1 MSGRLRSLAP
11 GILFAAL
18 VVVVYADPLFFSR
31 VFTGRDLIAYN
42 IPMEKSVHD
51 AWASGELPVW
61 TPEISGGRPLAPNPN
76 MGAFYPGRILLSR
89 LPFPTAL
96 RIDPVLHWIAA
107 GIGMLLLLQMLGV
120 SPGGA
125 WLGAVTYVFSGVSV
139 SESFYPHIQ
148 PGMTLLPWI
157 LWQMR
162 RTRGQRG
169 MRGVIGLAIFFAL
182 DLLAADVFTIAVA
195 LACAALWAALEEEQA
210 EGLRALGRLTAA
222 VALAALAAAPQILA
236 TALWIPETNRG
247 VLGMKLSNAMLYSI
261 TPWRLSEFVVP
272 YPFGPTWRLDAW
284 ELWGGP
290 VHNYRGMGLFG
301 TLYVGALPV
310 IAAAA
315 LWRTRK
321 PGLRFARALLVLAL
335 AASVLPTFLP
345 QAWGS
350 WHSPLPLRNPEKFAV
365 ALVLALSF
373 FAAWGFDLLRERPR
387 ARVALGVAVLLTLGA
402 AAAVLWSGAVGRFAA
417 NLVGGDAPYPDRAA
431 ASLPFALSAAGL
443 LWVATL
449 VALALLRR
457 GAGARAAAVVLL
469 TLVPIAANRPLA
481 RTAPEIA
488 TLGPTPFARLIARA
502 DPAGAYRTLGGEIY
516 RPIEAPRNTRYGDGW
531 EAARQD
537 WVHDTPVLWHRGMVF
552 NYDFDEG
559 DLARVESLRK
569 LSGVAAGY
577 PDSQSFFGAFALR
590 WCVRSPTQKPLPGYH
605 RFGGNFAQDWDEHEQ
620 PFPDVRLATS
630 WIESPSAVAAAS
642 RIGQIPPGGL
652 VIETGRSA
660 EGQAGAGSV
669 EVLRRTQA
677 RLEVATDVPAPT
689 WLFVLRAYWDY
700 RRVSVDGR
708 EVETV
713 PANLAF
719 TAVPIPAGRH
729 RVEWEEKLPGWEVS
743 RFGPALFG
751 MILLGVALVQRR
763 DPR

>member
-1 MSGRLRSLAP
+1 MSQRLRRLAP
-11 GILFAAL
+11 GLLFAAL
-18 VVVVYADPLFFSR
+18 VAVVYADPLFFQR

-76 MGAFYPGRILLSR
+76 MGAFYPPRILSSR
-89 LPFPTAL
+89 LPFPVAL
-96 RIDPVLHWIAA
+96 RINPVLHWIAA
-107 GIGMLLLLQMLGV
+107 GIGMLLLLSALGV

-157 LWQMR
+157 LWQLR
-162 RTRGQRG
+162 RGRGV
-169 MRGVIGLAIFFAL
+169 RGVIGLSIVFAL

-195 LACAALWAALEEEQA
+195 LACAALWVVLEEEEA
-210 EGLRALGRLTAA
+210 EGLRALGRVAAA

-236 TALWIPETNRG
+236 TALWIPQTNRG
-247 VLGMKLSNAMLYSI
+247 VLGMKLSNAILYSI
-261 TPWRLSEFVVP
+261 SPWRLLEFVVP
-272 YPFGPTWRLDAW
+272 YPFGPVWRLDAW

-301 TLYVGALPV
+301 TLYVGAFPV

-335 AASVLPTFLP
+335 LVSVLPTFLP
-345 QAWGS
+345 QAWGA
-350 WHSPLPLRNPEKFAV
+350 WQSPLPLRNPEKFAV
-365 ALVLALSF
+365 ALVLALSIF
-373 FAAWGFDLLRERPR
+373 GARGFDVLRERARPR
-387 ARVALGVAVLLTLGA
+387 GVLAVAVLLTALA
-402 AAAVLWSGAVGRFAA
+402 AAAALWPGVAGRLGADLF
-417 NLVGGDAPYPDRAA
+417 GGEAPFPDRAA

-449 VALALLRR
+449 VALSLLRR
-457 GAGARAAAVVLL
+457 GGRARIAALALL
-469 TLVPIAANRPLA
+469 TVVPIAANRPIA
-481 RTAPEIA
+481 RTGPEIA
-488 TLGPTPFARLIARA
+488 TLGPTPFARMIARA
-502 DPAGAYRTLGGEIY
+502 DPAGSYRTLGAELY
-516 RPIEAPRNTRYGDGW
+516 RPREAPRNSRYGDGW
-531 EAARQD
+531 ESARQN
-537 WVHDTPVLWHRGMVF
+537 WVHDTPVLWKRGMVF

-569 LSGVAAGY
+569 LSGVAASY

-590 WCVRSPTQKPLPGYH
+590 WCVRSPTQAPLPGYH
-605 RFGGNFAQDWDEHEQ
+605 RFGGNYAQDWDEHER

-630 WIESPSAVAAAS
+630 WIEADSAVAAAS

-652 VIETGRSA
+652 LIETGRSS
-660 EGQAGAGSV
+660 EGRADAGKV
-669 EVLRRTQA
+669 EILRRTQSK
-677 RLEVATDVPAPT
+677 LEVETDAPAPT

-700 RRVSVDGR
+700 RRVTVDGK

-729 RVEWEEKLPGWEVS
+729 RVDWEEKLPGWEVS
-743 RFGPALFG
+743 RFGPALYG
-751 MILLGVALVQRR
+751 MIVIGAVLVSRR
-763 DPR
+763 RTEPR

>member
-1 MSGRLRSLAP
+1 VSQRLRRLAP
-11 GILFAAL
+11 GLLFAAL
-18 VVVVYADPLFFSR
+18 VVMVYADPLFFPR

-76 MGAFYPGRILLSR
+76 MGAFYPPRILSSR
-89 LPFPTAL
+89 LPFPVAL
-96 RIDPVLHWIAA
+96 RINPVLHWVAA
-107 GIGMLLLLQMLGV
+107 GIGMLLLLSALGV

-125 WLGAVTYVFSGVSV
+125 WLGAVTYVFSGVSI

-148 PGMTLLPWI
+148 PGMTLLPWV
-157 LWQMR
+157 LWQLR
-162 RTRGQRG
+162 RARGV
-169 MRGVIGLAIFFAL
+169 RGVIGLSVVFAL

-195 LACAALWAALEEEQA
+195 LACAALWVVLEEDEA
-210 EGLRALGRLTAA
+210 EGLRALGRVAAA
-222 VALAALAAAPQILA
+222 VSLAALAAAPQILA

-247 VLGMKLSNAMLYSI
+247 VLGMKLSNAVLYSI
-261 TPWRLSEFVVP
+261 SPWRLLEFVVP
-272 YPFGPTWRLDAW
+272 YPFGPVWRLDAW

-301 TLYVGALPV
+301 TLYVGAFPV

-335 AASVLPTFLP
+335 LVSVLPTFLP
-345 QAWGS
+345 QAWGA

-365 ALVLALSF
+365 ALVLALSIF
-373 FAAWGFDLLRERPR
+373 GARGFDVLRERARPR
-387 ARVALGVAVLLTLGA
+387 GVLAVAVMLTALA
-402 AAAVLWSGAVGRFAA
+402 AAAALWPGVAGRLAA
-417 NLVGGDAPYPDRAA
+417 GLFGGDAPFPDRAA

-449 VALALLRR
+449 VALTLLRR
-457 GAGARAAAVVLL
+457 GGRARIAALALL
-469 TLVPIAANRPLA
+469 TLVPIAANRPIV

-488 TLGPTPFARLIARA
+488 TLGPTPFARAIARA
-502 DPAGAYRTLGGEIY
+502 DPEGSYRTLGAEIY
-516 RPIEAPRNTRYGDGW
+516 RPREAPRNARYGDGW
-531 EAARQD
+531 DVARED
-537 WVHDTPVLWHRGMVF
+537 WVHDTPVLWKRGMVF

-569 LSGVAAGY
+569 LSGVAASY

-590 WCVRSPTQKPLPGYH
+590 WCVRSPTQAPLPGYH
-605 RFGGNFAQDWDEHEQ
+605 RFGGNYAQDWDEHER

-630 WIESPSAVAAAS
+630 WIETDSAVAAAS
-642 RIGQIPPGGL
+642 RIGQIAPGGL
-652 VIETGRSA
+652 LIETGRSA
-660 EGQAGAGSV
+660 EGHADAGKV
-669 EVLRRTQA
+669 EILRRTQSK
-677 RLEVATDVPAPT
+677 LVVETDAPAPT
-689 WLFVLRAYWDY
+689 WLFVLRAFWDY
-700 RRVSVDGR
+700 RRVTVDGK

-719 TAVPIPAGRH
+719 TAVPVPAGRH
-729 RVEWEEKLPGWEVS
+729 RIDWEEKLPGWKIS

-751 MILLGVALVQRR
+751 MIVIGAVLVSRR
-763 DPR
+763 RTEPR